1 MALMM
6 VEVLRR
12 RLKKKGEKPDVP
24 LDSSVDGSYNDGS
37 SESDFSDPPI
47 GYCGSESESESE
59 YEYEDEEQH
68 RSSNYASS
76 TGITARKAREFKMKI
91 ALSASMA

>member
-1 MALMM
+1 MSFVLWAFGSVMALMM

-24 LDSSVDGSYNDGS
+24 LDSSVDGSYNDES

-68 RSSNYASS
+68 RSSNYASRYIH
-76 TGITARKAREFKMKI
+76 TRQ
-91 ALSASMA
+91 L